1 MSFSVCKT
9 CQVSPVMEV
18 DGPKD
23 GFLPVVTVTCRCPQC
38 GAERE
43 GGLKLGTGRP
53 GEPSTIMQAL
63 LAGKDFEKLKNAVYG
78 KWAQEFGEFNL
89 FNKEVKK

>member
-9 CQVSPVMEV
+9 CQVSPIMEI
-18 DGPKD
+18 DEPKD

-43 GGLKLGTGRP
+43 GGLKLGTGLP
-53 GEPSTIMQAL
+53 GGPSAIMQVL
-63 LAGKDFEKLKNAVYG
+63 LAGKDLQKLEDEVYK
-78 KWAQEFGEFNL
+78 KWAQEFGEWG
-89 FNKEVKK
+89 KK